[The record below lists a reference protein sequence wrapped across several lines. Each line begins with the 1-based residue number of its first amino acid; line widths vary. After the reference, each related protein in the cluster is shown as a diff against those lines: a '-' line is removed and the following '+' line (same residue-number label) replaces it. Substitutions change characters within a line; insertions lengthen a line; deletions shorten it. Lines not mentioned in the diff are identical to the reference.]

1 MFIPIAN
8 NFFTLKVDIINVTA
22 DGWLREHFKEHII
35 ASFDIRIPDL
45 KKEPFKSDG
54 SIRLP
59 FSKVDYKKLGL
70 VLIGQVQGASYLEI
84 QLVDMTRG
92 DAMIVYN
99 PNRDITAEE
108 RTYKA
113 DYSIK
118 EANVVLTRARLSI

>member
-45 KKEPFKSDG
+45 KKEPFKPDG

-59 FSKVDYKKLGL
+59 FSKIDYKKLGL
-70 VLIGQVQGASYLEI
+70 VQIG
-84 QLVDMTRG
+84 
-92 DAMIVYN
+92 
-99 PNRDITAEE
+99 
-108 RTYKA
+108 
-113 DYSIK
+113 
-118 EANVVLTRARLSI
+118 